1 MSETGKKFRVSR
13 RHLLLTAAGA
23 MALPMLPLSRALAQ
37 GRGDTVR
44 LLVGYPP
51 GGATDVIARALQT
64 PLTEVLGKTVI
75 VENKPGASGTLA
87 IREIEDSTPDS
98 ETYGVYLTLS
108 LLGSVLNGQVPDLR
122 KITPISQ
129 LYEQYT
135 VTAINPA
142 VAGLENVHSIQDL
155 IAVARAKN
163 GQLSYTSSSVGST
176 GHLTMEWLCNLAGVR
191 MQHIAYKGGAPAV
204 VDVLGGHVGIIVT
217 DTTVIGP
224 HIRSGKVRAIA
235 INYPKRV
242 DEFSDVPTII
252 EQGFKELS
260 ATPWATLV
268 GPPNMDKG
276 RVADM
281 AAAVQKVLSDPKII
295 ARMRE
300 LTVFA
305 KHSTPDQARE
315 LMERD
320 LRLWRKVIEDNKIT
334 A

>member
-1 MSETGKKFRVSR
+1 MKTVQATR
-13 RHLLLTAAGA
+13 RRLMLTAAGA
-23 MALPMLPLSRALAQ
+23 MILPALPLGQALAQ

-51 GGATDVIARALQT
+51 GGATDVIARAIQT
-64 PLTEVLGKTVI
+64 PLSDVLGKTVI

-87 IREIEDSTPDS
+87 IREIEGSAPD
-98 ETYGVYLTLS
+98 EEVYGVYLTLS
-108 LLGSVLNGQVPDLR
+108 LLGSVLNGEVPDLS

-135 VTAINPA
+135 VTAVNPA

-155 IAVARAKN
+155 IAVAKAKN

-224 HIRSGKVRAIA
+224 HIKSGKVRAIA
-235 INYPKRV
+235 INYPSRV
-242 DEFSDVPTII
+242 SEFPDVPTIT

-268 GPPNMDKG
+268 GPPRMDKAQVDG
-276 RVADM
+276 M
-281 AAAVQKVLSDPKII
+281 AAAIQKVLSDPKLVT
-295 ARMRE
+295 RMRE

-320 LRLWRKVIEDNKIT
+320 LRLWRKVIDDNKIT

>member
-1 MSETGKKFRVSR
+1 MKTVQATR
-13 RHLLLTAAGA
+13 RRLMLTAAGA
-23 MALPMLPLSRALAQ
+23 MILPALPLGQALSQ

-51 GGATDVIARALQT
+51 GGATDVITRALQT
-64 PLTEVLGKTVI
+64 PLSEVLGKTVI

-87 IREIEDSTPDS
+87 IREIEGSAPD
-98 ETYGVYLTLS
+98 EEVYGVYLTLS
-108 LLGSVLNGQVPDLR
+108 LLGSVLNGEVPDLS

-135 VTAINPA
+135 VTAVNPA

-155 IAVARAKN
+155 IAVAKARN

-235 INYPKRV
+235 INYPSRV
-242 DEFSDVPTII
+242 NEFPDVPTIT

-268 GPPNMDKG
+268 GPPDMEKA
-276 RVADM
+276 RVDGM
-281 AAAVQKVLSDPKII
+281 AAAIQKVLSDPELV

-305 KHSTPDQARE
+305 RHSTPDQARE

>member
-1 MSETGKKFRVSR
+1 MKTVQATR
-13 RHLLLTAAGA
+13 RRLMLTAAGA
-23 MALPMLPLSRALAQ
+23 MMLPALPLGKAIAQ

-64 PLTEVLGKTVI
+64 PLSEALGKTVI

-87 IREIEDSTPDS
+87 IRQIESSAPD
-98 ETYGVYLTLS
+98 EDVYGVYLTLS
-108 LLGSVLNGQVPDLR
+108 LLGSVLNGEVPDLSR
-122 KITPISQ
+122 ITPISQ

-135 VTAINPA
+135 VTAVNPA
-142 VAGLENVHSIQDL
+142 VAGLENVHSIHDL
-155 IAVARAKN
+155 IAVAKAKD

-204 VDVLGGHVGIIVT
+204 VDVLGGHVGVIVT

-224 HIRSGKVRAIA
+224 HIQSGKVRAIA
-235 INYPKRV
+235 VNYPSRV
-242 DEFSDVPTII
+242 SEFQNIPTIT

-268 GPPNMDKG
+268 GPPNMEKG
-276 RVADM
+276 RADSM
-281 AAAVQKVLSDPKII
+281 AAALQKVLSDPKLV

-305 KHSTPDQARE
+305 KPSTPEQARE

-320 LRLWRKVIEDNKIT
+320 LRLWRKVIDDNKIT